1 MKYTINIMVRFF
13 KPYYNVGNNKR
24 NVVDLLI
31 YHLIKIINYISNYR
45 PKYNLIILKNKIY

>member
-13 KPYYNVGNNKR
+13 KPYYNVGNNKK